1 MVKSSV
7 LWSIVYLAVSN
18 YPDGGFFPCF
28 FFFLSLFSFC
38 ICVVT
43 SSKCSVCGRHS
54 TPSERMSLPPKEVL
68 AYADDMN
75 KDWEE
80 KKGDRKVKGAGDH
93 R

>member
-1 MVKSSV
+1 M
-7 LWSIVYLAVSN
+7 
-18 YPDGGFFPCF
+18 
-28 FFFLSLFSFC
+28 FFLSLFSFC

-43 SSKCSVCGRHS
+43 SSKCRVCGRHS

-80 KKGDRKVKGAGDH
+80 KKGDCKVKGTGDH